1 MTMHSSLM
9 SRTLLA
15 LALALAPAAHAQ
27 EAYTID
33 PRHTFPSFEVLH
45 HGFSI
50 QRGRFNQTT
59 GKVVLDRARQ
69 AGTVEIRI
77 EAASIDTGLDELE
90 KVLRGPGFFD
100 VERHPLIT
108 FRASKLRFDG
118 DRLAGAD
125 GELTLLGVTRPVSL
139 EVSLWKCGLYPP
151 NRKQA
156 CGAEAGTRIRRSE
169 FGMTGSLPGVADE
182 VRIAIQIEAFR
193 D

>member
-1 MTMHSSLM
+1 MTMHGSLM
-9 SRTLLA
+9 PGILLRA
-15 LALALAPAAHAQ
+15 RPLPRPAAHAQ
-27 EAYTID
+27 ESYTID

-50 QRGRFNQTT
+50 QRGRFNRTT
-59 GKVVLDRARQ
+59 GKVVLEGTRQ
-69 AGTVEIRI
+69 AGTIEITI

-151 NRKQA
+151 NRRQA
-156 CGAEAGTRIRRSE
+156 CGAEAGTRIRRSD
-169 FGMTGSLPGVADE
+169 FGMKASLPGVADD
-182 VRIAIQIEAFR
+182 VRIVIQIEAFR